1 MKLNIT
7 KQNNTNEET
16 IRGFVKKIFYPK
28 TGFDKNIPVQF
39 AGMAI
44 KTNKNVNLSV
54 FGKISPCREGDYFE
68 FTGFFQDDGSF
79 KFSSAIK
86 VDDDILGATSMLG
99 FLFGPK
105 TASMLIEAF
114 GGAQETLKLFK
125 ENDALF
131 ELEALKIKGIGRKK
145 IDKAYSKY
153 ENNIAVDTIFS
164 KFNKYQLS
172 INQSLKIYEL
182 FGKESLS
189 KLQENPYILIHFDI
203 CTWKIADRI
212 ALNYYQLDS
221 HDTRRIEA
229 AIIAEMLSFNSRGHV
244 FAYLNDH
251 EYENLIS
258 FVANTLKIDTAFIK
272 DVILNMVKRKKL
284 VLSKDDGKDI
294 VYLPSMYEAEYGFA
308 KYVKKFISNK
318 TVTDAAYNRIQK
330 FIAKYETEKG
340 FNLAQKQK
348 EAITNSLTNVL
359 SIISGPPGSGKTTII
374 DVICQYYQRNNKS
387 IKIKLCSPTGKAANR
402 MYESTGLPASTIHRM
417 LSYLPQEAKFEHDE
431 HNPIDADVLI
441 IDEIS
446 MLGLS
451 LAYHL
456 LKAVPDSIKAIIFV
470 GDKNQLPSVDAGKV
484 LEDMLESK
492 VVPAVVLNEIYR
504 QSKDSTILSKAL
516 DYSKGIVPSLED
528 TNDFKFYEEKNISN
542 IKLGLTNLY
551 IDEVKKY
558 GVENVCVLAPQN
570 ISELG
575 INELNPI
582 LQEAYN
588 PKKFESTPEIYSGK
602 RIFRLGDR
610 VIQITNEDEYH
621 VYNGMVGTI
630 TEVVVGDRQE
640 GIPDSITVSFENV
653 ECTYNRDRFD
663 NLKLAYSITVHK
675 SQGGEYASVILLCH
689 GLNRFMLKKR
699 LVYTGMTRAK
709 KILHII
715 GEKEVFKHSINE
727 VLETPRYTN
736 LQKHLKEDY

>member
-1 MKLNIT
+1 MRLNI
-7 KQNNTNEET
+7 KKNTNTEEV
-16 IRGFVKKIFYPK
+16 IRGFVKKIFFPK
-28 TGFDKNIPVQF
+28 NGFDKTLPLQF

-44 KTNKNVNLSV
+44 RTNKNQNISV
-54 FGKISPCREGDYFE
+54 FGKIAPCREGDYFE

-79 KFSSAIK
+79 RFSTAFK

-105 TASMLIEAF
+105 TASILAEFF
-114 GGAQETLKLFK
+114 GGAQPALKLFK

-131 ELEALKIKGIGRKK
+131 EQQALKIKGIGRKK
-145 IDKAYSKY
+145 IDKAYAKY

-164 KFNKYQLS
+164 KFSKYQMS
-172 INQSLKIYEL
+172 INQSLKVYEL
-182 FGKESLS
+182 FGRDSLK
-189 KLQENPYILIHFDI
+189 KLEENPYALVNFDI
-203 CTWKIADRI
+203 CTWKITDKI
-212 ALNYYQLDS
+212 ALNHFQIDKKDS
-221 HDTRRIEA
+221 RRIEA
-229 AIIAEMLSFNSRGHV
+229 AILSEMIAFNSRGHV
-244 FAYLNDH
+244 FAYLNDPD
-251 EYENLIS
+251 YENLLQ
-258 FVANTLKIDTAFIK
+258 FVAKTLKIDTVFIK
-272 DVILNMVKRKKL
+272 DAILDMVKHKKL
-284 VLSKDDGKDI
+284 LLAKNDGKDI
-294 VYLPSMYEAEYGFA
+294 VYLPSMFEAEHGFA

-318 TVTDAAYNRIQK
+318 TATEATLNRINR
-330 FIAKYETEKG
+330 FISRYEEDKG
-340 FNLAQKQK
+340 FRLAEKQK
-348 EAITNSLTNVL
+348 DAITNSLTNVL

-374 DVICQYYQRNNKS
+374 DVICQYFQRNNRS
-387 IKIKLCSPTGKAANR
+387 VKIKLCSPTGKAANR

-417 LSYLPQEAKFEHDE
+417 LSYLPQEGKFEHDE
-431 HNPIDADVLI
+431 NNPIDADVLI

-456 LKAVPDSIKAIIFV
+456 LKAVPDTIKAIIFV

-484 LEDMLESK
+484 LEDMLKSN
-492 VVPAVVLNEIYR
+492 VVPAVILNEIYR

-516 DYSKGIVPSLED
+516 DYSQGIIPSLED
-528 TNDFKFYEEKNISN
+528 TNDFKFYQEKNISN
-542 IKLGLTNLY
+542 IKTGLTNLY

-588 PKKFESTPEIYSGK
+588 PKKFESTPEIYSGR

-610 VIQITNEDEYH
+610 VIQTTNEDEFQ

-630 TEVVVGDRQE
+630 TEIVEGDRQE

-653 ECTYNRDRFD
+653 ECTYSRDRFD
-663 NLKLAYSITVHK
+663 NIKLAYSITVHK
-675 SQGGEYASVILLCH
+675 SQGGEYSSVILLCH
-689 GLNRFMLKKR
+689 SLNRFMLKKR

-709 KILHII
+709 KVLHII
-715 GEKEVFKHSINE
+715 GEKEVFRNSINE
-727 VLETPRYTN
+727 TLETPRYTN
-736 LQKHLKEDY
+736 LQKYLKEEC